1 MVYFFDYLLYNVCG
15 DYMSWEYLVIAL
27 ALLIV
32 ALVAIKVTSKNFDE
46 DMNKLIKYLGGKD
59 NIIDCEMSMSRFK
72 VTLKDITI
80 VNKDAIQKLGAKG
93 IVEIDNQL
101 KIVFDKDAR
110 ALKKYIKDM
119 K

>member
-1 MVYFFDYLLYNVCG
+1 MT
-15 DYMSWEYLVIAL
+15 WEYLVIAL

-59 NIIDCEMSMSRFK
+59 NIIDCEVSMSRFK
-72 VTLKDITI
+72 VTLKDISLA
-80 VNKDAIQKLGAKG
+80 NKEAIQRLGAKG

-119 K
+119 R